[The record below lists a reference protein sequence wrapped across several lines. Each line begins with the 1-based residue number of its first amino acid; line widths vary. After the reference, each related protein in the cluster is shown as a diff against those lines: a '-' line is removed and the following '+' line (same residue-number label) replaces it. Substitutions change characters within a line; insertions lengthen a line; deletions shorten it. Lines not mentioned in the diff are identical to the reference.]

1 MHPIIK
7 PQLSMKKLFFVF
19 IVLTLFAIN
28 AKGQH
33 ERLQANYIYN
43 IVKYIEWPAAYKTGD
58 FVIGVLGNSPITK
71 ELKKLAETKKV
82 FNQKISIVEFS
93 STDQITKCHVLFISA
108 LNSGLINLVVAKV
121 GSNATLIIGE
131 TEGLATQGAGINFI
145 KQEDVL
151 SFQLN
156 EVSIKKR
163 GLLVD
168 SKLKSLAL

>member
-1 MHPIIK
+1 
-7 PQLSMKKLFFVF
+7 MKKLFFVS
-19 IVLTLFAIN
+19 IVLTLFAVN

-43 IVKYIEWPAAYKTGD
+43 IVKYIEWPTAYKTGD
-58 FVIGVLGNSPITK
+58 FIIGVLGNSSVTK

-82 FNQKISIVEFS
+82 FNQKITILEFN
-93 STDQITKCHVLFISA
+93 STDQISKCHVLFISK
-108 LNSGLINLVVAKV
+108 LSSGLINLAVAKV
-121 GSNATLIIGE
+121 GTNSTLIIGE
-131 TEGLATQGAGINFI
+131 SEGLATQGAGINFI
-145 KQEDVL
+145 VQEDVV

>member
-1 MHPIIK
+1 
-7 PQLSMKKLFFVF
+7 MKKVFFASIVFVLF
-19 IVLTLFAIN
+19 TIN
-28 AKGQH
+28 VKGQN

-58 FVIGVLGNSPITK
+58 FVIGVLGNSPIIK

-82 FNQKISIVEFS
+82 FNQKITIVEFS
-93 STDQITKCHVLFISA
+93 STDQISKCHVLFITK
-108 LNSGLINLVVAKV
+108 LNSGLINLAVAKTV
-121 GSNATLIIGE
+121 SYPTLIIGE
-131 TEGLATQGAGINFI
+131 SEGLATQGAGINFI
-145 KQEDVL
+145 VQQDIV

-163 GLLVD
+163 GLQVD